1 MEEGRTL
8 SAELARDFDMEA
20 GELTPELQ
28 LCIARLE
35 ELRRREADP
44 DDDRI
49 SIAQKFFPLRAPTS
63 DHPIELSLV
72 SGLDAD
78 IRDLRA
84 KAYERAGWIA
94 DETSIVR
101 DDFDRSPTAIAVAAT
116 SGGRLVG
123 TIRVSVRPRGLAS
136 AGMPCELE
144 FPAKLGGIIQ
154 TLPHGKFAEFCRVAV
169 DPDIGSRSFR
179 TTLYGSLVRAAV
191 MVAWAAE
198 VDYAL
203 VAVHAAISRFYQH
216 MCGFERLATSRGYGI
231 IKEPTHLLGA
241 DFAALVRRTS
251 ERSGFFHIGRDEVRR
266 VGEHLR
272 KAHPALFVD
281 KSDAIKIKFQS
292 TGSPIA

>member
-1 MEEGRTL
+1 MEEGQTL
-8 SAELARDFDMEA
+8 SAELARDFDLEA
-20 GELTPELQ
+20 ADLTPELQ

-35 ELRRREADP
+35 ELRRREAGP

-49 SIAQKFFPLRAPTS
+49 SIVQRVFPLRAPAS
-63 DHPIELSLV
+63 DYPIELSLV
-72 SGLDAD
+72 SGLDVD
-78 IRDLRA
+78 ICDLRA

-123 TIRVSVRPRGLAS
+123 TIRVSVKPRGVAS

-144 FPAKLGGIIQ
+144 FPAKLGSLIQ
-154 TLPHGKFAEFCRVAV
+154 TMPHGKFAEFCRVAV

-251 ERSGFFHIGRDEVRR
+251 ERNGFFHIGRDEVRR

-281 KSDAIKIKFQS
+281 KLDDIKIKFQS
-292 TGSPIA
+292 NG